1 MTCPHDE
8 PELLPYRPNT
18 VEDPS
23 IARLK
28 RIIALKDAEL
38 ACYRELV
45 PGLKF
50 YPKHGILM
58 DPDQLPMDE
67 P

>member
-1 MTCPHDE
+1 MTCFDQQD
-8 PELLPYRPNT
+8 LLPRKP
-18 VEDPS
+18 EDVFDPE

-38 ACYRELV
+38 ACYRELT

-50 YPKHGILM
+50 YPKHNVLM
-58 DPDQLPMDE
+58 DPEQLPLE
-67 P
+67 E

>member
-1 MTCPHDE
+1 MTCSGDE
-8 PELLPYRPNT
+8 PELLPYKPGT
-18 VEDPS
+18 VEDPE
-23 IARLK
+23 IGRLK

-38 ACYRELV
+38 ACYRELA

-58 DPDQLPMDE
+58 YSDQLPMDD
-67 P
+67 